1 MRGVVKEATRRR
13 TADDRPLRRARAD
26 GRPDGRAR
34 PRAYRGDA
42 GFRTGGWAL
51 ALQDGQAGGK
61 WGLGMSHWLPKNGAP
76 ISTGD
81 RIMQALVRLLAF
93 LPVYIAVV
101 VTLTLVVVV
110 LWRNS

>member
-1 MRGVVKEATRRR
+1 
-13 TADDRPLRRARAD
+13 
-26 GRPDGRAR
+26 
-34 PRAYRGDA
+34 
-42 GFRTGGWAL
+42 
-51 ALQDGQAGGK
+51 
-61 WGLGMSHWLPKNGAP
+61 MSHWLPKNGAP
-76 ISTGD
+76 LSTSD